1 MPSPV
6 VALKHIPV
14 ARLLAAAEVAL
25 LVRQHLMKLEPAER
39 RRIIVLVRQGHG
51 RPRNLSDRER
61 RELARLVQKMEP
73 RQFVNTATKRLT
85 GVSLP
90 GSGGS
95 QDRSGGKRG

>member
-6 VALKHIPV
+6 ATLKAIPI
-14 ARLLAAAEVAL
+14 ARLIAAAEVAL

-39 RRIIVLVRQGHG
+39 HRMLVLVRQGRG
-51 RPRNLSDRER
+51 RPRNLSERER

-73 RQFVNTATKRLT
+73 RDFVNTATKRLT

-90 GSGGS
+90 GSG
-95 QDRSGGKRG
+95 DRSGRKHG

>member
-6 VALKHIPV
+6 ATLKAIPV

-25 LVRQHLMKLEPAER
+25 LVRQHIMRLDPDER
-39 RRIIVLVRQGHG
+39 RRVIQLVRKGRG
-51 RPRNLSDRER
+51 RPSNLSDRER

-73 RQFVNTATKRLT
+73 RVFVDSATKRLT

-90 GSGGS
+90 GSG
-95 QDRSGGKRG
+95 DRSKRKHG

>member
-6 VALKHIPV
+6 ATLKAIPV

-25 LVRQHLMKLEPAER
+25 LVRQHVLRLEPAER
-39 RRIIVLVRQGHG
+39 RRVIQLVRQGRG

-61 RELARLVQKMEP
+61 RELARLLQKMEP
-73 RQFVNTATKRLT
+73 RDFVNTATKRLT

-90 GSGGS
+90 GSR
-95 QDRSGGKRG
+95 DRSGDKHH